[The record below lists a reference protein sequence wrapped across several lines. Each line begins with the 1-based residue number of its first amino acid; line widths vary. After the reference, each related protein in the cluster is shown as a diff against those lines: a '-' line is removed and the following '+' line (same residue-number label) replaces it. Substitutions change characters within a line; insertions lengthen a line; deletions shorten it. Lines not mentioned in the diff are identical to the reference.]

1 MTSTN
6 TNGSSAQQGSSPM
19 ANVRFGVYTQ
29 PAPVAGKSVKDIR
42 EQFSKLWGIPS
53 DAIAYK
59 GKDHQEVIAATSRN
73 KWYREEL
80 FARFSVREMRGEISN

>member
-1 MTSTN
+1 MTAINNS
-6 TNGSSAQQGSSPM
+6 GAASQPASGQM

-53 DAIAYK
+53 DAVAYK
-59 GKDHQEVIAATSRN
+59 GKD
-73 KWYREEL
+73 KLEEDYVVGPNDNVE
-80 FARFSVREMRGEISN
+80 FHRRAGEKG